1 MQRNFF
7 NRHWPGRCH
16 VGERRS
22 ARSPVTCRPRRMKS
36 IAPARAQPFPLNP
49 GVSKLKVRQHAR
61 RLFRDQWERR
71 PLTTREWRLAEEDL
85 VRRLEAEAL

>member
-1 MQRNFF
+1 MSR
-7 NRHWPGRCH
+7 GRAPKRPL
-16 VGERRS
+16 VRYL
-22 ARSPVTCRPRRMKS
+22 RPRRMKS
-36 IAPARAQPFPLNP
+36 IVPTRAQPFPLHP

-61 RLFRDQWERR
+61 RLFRDQWEHR